1 LEEKMRVLITTTSF
15 MDTPGTHHD
24 LLKEGEYEI
33 VTARGPLTDEQMIDL
48 VGDADGI
55 ICGDDAITRRVIEKA
70 LPRLKVVSKY
80 GIGVDRI
87 DLEAA
92 RELGVP
98 VTYTPGV
105 NEVTVAEHVFGLMI
119 SLARNI
125 PQENHLV
132 KDGQWKRIT
141 GHELWGKTIG
151 IIGMGRIGKQV
162 ARRALAFEMKVVGC
176 DPIWDDP
183 FCQQYSVGRCLMAEE
198 LLQQAD
204 IVTLHMNLTPE
215 NRYFINRE
223 RLSLMKRTTYVI
235 NCARGALVNAAD
247 LLEALREGRIAGYA
261 ADVLEHEPPDPDDP
275 LVTCGLENVIL
286 TPHIGSRT
294 YESVVRQA
302 TMAVKNLVAVL
313 SGERPLARAN

>member
-1 LEEKMRVLITTTSF
+1 MRVLITTTSF
-15 MDTPGTHHD
+15 MDTPGAHHD
-24 LLKEGEYEI
+24 LLREQEYET
-33 VTARGPLTDEQMIDL
+33 VVAKGPLEEDQMIDL
-48 VGDADGI
+48 VGDVDGI
-55 ICGDDAITRRVIEKA
+55 ICGDDAITRRVIEKG
-70 LPRLKVVSKY
+70 LPGLKVVSKY

-92 RELGVP
+92 RDLGVP

-119 SLARNI
+119 SLARSI
-125 PQENHLV
+125 PQENQWV
-132 KDGQWKRIT
+132 KEGQWKRIT

-162 ARRALAFEMKVVGC
+162 ARRALAFEMKVLGC

-183 FCQQYSVGRCLMAEE
+183 FCQQYSVGRCLLSEE
-198 LLQQAD
+198 ILEQSD

-215 NRYFINRE
+215 NRYFINRD
-223 RLSLMKRTTYVI
+223 RLSLMKPSAYLI
-235 NCARGALVNAAD
+235 NCARGGLVNTAD
-247 LLEALREGRIAGYA
+247 LVEALKERRIAGYA
-261 ADVLEHEPPDPDDP
+261 ADVMEHEPPDSNDP
-275 LVTCGLENVIL
+275 LITSGLENVIL

-313 SGERPLARAN
+313 RGDSPLARAN

>member
-1 LEEKMRVLITTTSF
+1 
-15 MDTPGTHHD
+15 MDTPGAHHD
-24 LLKEGEYEI
+24 LLREQEYET
-33 VTARGPLTDEQMIDL
+33 VTAKGPLEEDQMIDL
-48 VGDADGI
+48 VGDVDGI
-55 ICGDDAITRRVIEKA
+55 ICGDDAITRRVIEKG
-70 LPRLKVVSKY
+70 LPGLKVVSKY

-92 RELGVP
+92 RDLDVP

-125 PQENHLV
+125 PQENQWV
-132 KDGQWKRIT
+132 KEGQWKRIT

-162 ARRALAFEMKVVGC
+162 ARRALAFEMKVLGC

-183 FCQQYSVGRCLMAEE
+183 FCQQYSVGRCLLSEE
-198 LLQQAD
+198 ILEQSD

-215 NRYFINRE
+215 NHYFINRD
-223 RLSLMKRTTYVI
+223 RLSLMKPSAYLI
-235 NCARGALVNAAD
+235 NCARGGLVNTAD
-247 LLEALREGRIAGYA
+247 LVDALKERRIAGYA
-261 ADVLEHEPPDPDDP
+261 ADVMEHEPPDSNDP
-275 LVTCGLENVIL
+275 LITSGLENIIL

-313 SGERPLARAN
+313 RGDRPLARAN

>member
-1 LEEKMRVLITTTSF
+1 
-15 MDTPGTHHD
+15 MDTPGAHHD
-24 LLKEGEYEI
+24 LLREQEYET
-33 VTARGPLTDEQMIDL
+33 VTAKGPLEEDQMIDL
-48 VGDADGI
+48 VGDVDGI
-55 ICGDDAITRRVIEKA
+55 ICGDDAITRRVIEKG
-70 LPRLKVVSKY
+70 LPGLKVVSKY

-92 RELGVP
+92 RDLGVP

-125 PQENHLV
+125 PQENQWV
-132 KDGQWKRIT
+132 KEGQWKRIT
-141 GHELWGKTIG
+141 GHELWEKTIG

-162 ARRALAFEMKVVGC
+162 ARRALAFEMKVLGC

-183 FCQQYSVGRCLMAEE
+183 FCQQYSVGRCLLSEE
-198 LLQQAD
+198 ILEQSD
-204 IVTLHMNLTPE
+204 IITLHMNLTPE
-215 NRYFINRE
+215 NRYFINRD
-223 RLSLMKRTTYVI
+223 RLSLMKPTAYLI
-235 NCARGALVNAAD
+235 NCARGGLVNTAD
-247 LLEALREGRIAGYA
+247 LLEALRKGRIAGYA
-261 ADVLEHEPPDPDDP
+261 ADVLEQEPPDPHDP
-275 LVTCGLENVIL
+275 LITSGLENIVL

-313 SGERPLARAN
+313 RGERPLTRAN

>member
-1 LEEKMRVLITTTSF
+1 MRVLITTTSF
-15 MDTPGTHHD
+15 MDTPGAHHD
-24 LLKEGEYEI
+24 LLTEQGYES
-33 VTARGPLTDEQMIDL
+33 VTARGPLNEKQMINL
-48 VGDADGI
+48 VGDVDGI

-80 GIGVDRI
+80 GIGLDRI

-92 RELGVP
+92 RQRGVP

-125 PQENHLV
+125 PQENQWV
-132 KDGQWKRIT
+132 REGQWKRIT

-162 ARRALAFEMKVVGC
+162 ARRALAFEMKVLGC

-183 FCQQYSVGRCLMAEE
+183 FCQQYSVGRCLLSEE
-198 LLQQAD
+198 ILQQAD
-204 IVTLHMNLTPE
+204 VVTLHMNFTPE
-215 NRYFINRE
+215 NRYFINRD
-223 RLSLMKRTTYVI
+223 RLSLMKPTAYLI
-235 NCARGALVNAAD
+235 NCARGALVNTVD
-247 LLEALREGRIAGYA
+247 LLEALRNGRIAGYA
-261 ADVLEHEPPDPDDP
+261 ADVLEHEPPEPHDP
-275 LVTCGLENVIL
+275 LIASGLENVIL

-313 SGERPLARAN
+313 SGDRPLAQVN

>member
-1 LEEKMRVLITTTSF
+1 
-15 MDTPGTHHD
+15 MDTPGSHHD
-24 LLKEGEYEI
+24 LLKAQGFEI
-33 VTARGPLTDEQMIDL
+33 VTARGPLPEDQMLGL
-48 VGDADGI
+48 VGDVDGI
-55 ICGDDAITRRVIEKA
+55 ICGDDAFTRAVIEKA
-70 LPRLKVVSKY
+70 MPRLKVISKY

-92 RELGVP
+92 REVRVP
-98 VTYTPGV
+98 VTNTPGV

-125 PQENHLV
+125 PQESQWV
-132 KDGQWKRIT
+132 KKGQWKRIT

-162 ARRALAFEMKVVGC
+162 ARRALAFEMKVLGC

-183 FCQQYSVGRCLMAEE
+183 FCQQYAVGRCLLAEE
-198 LLQQAD
+198 LLRQAD
-204 IVTLHMNLTPE
+204 FVTLHMNLTPE

-223 RLSLMKRTTYVI
+223 RLNLIKPTAYLI
-235 NCARGALVNAAD
+235 NCARGALVNTVD
-247 LLEALREGRIAGYA
+247 LLEVLRGGRLAGYA
-261 ADVLEHEPPDPDDP
+261 ADVLEHEPPGPDDP
-275 LVTCGLENVIL
+275 LIASGLENLII

-302 TMAVKNLVAVL
+302 TMAVKNLAAVL
-313 SGERPLARAN
+313 NGEPPLARAN

>member
-1 LEEKMRVLITTTSF
+1 MRVLITTTSF

-24 LLKEGEYEI
+24 LLREQGYEI
-33 VTARGPLTDEQMIDL
+33 VTAKGPLGENQMVDL
-48 VGDADGI
+48 MGDVDGI
-55 ICGDDAITRRVIEKA
+55 ICGDDEITPRVIEQA

-92 RELGVP
+92 RERSIP

-125 PQENHLV
+125 PQENRLV
-132 KDGQWKRIT
+132 KEGQWKRIT
-141 GHELWGKTIG
+141 GHELWGKAIG

-162 ARRALAFEMKVVGC
+162 ARRALAFEMKVLGC

-183 FCQQYSVGRCLMAEE
+183 FCQQYSVGRCMLAEE
-198 LLQQAD
+198 LLEQSD
-204 IVTLHMNLTPE
+204 IITLHMNLTPE
-215 NRYFINRE
+215 NRHFINRD
-223 RLSLMKRTTYVI
+223 RLSLMKPTAYLI
-235 NCARGALVNAAD
+235 NCARGGLVNTAD
-247 LLEALREGRIAGYA
+247 LLEALGEGRIAGYA
-261 ADVLEHEPPDPDDP
+261 ADVLEHEPPGPNDP
-275 LVTCGLENVIL
+275 LVASDLENVIL

-313 SGERPLARAN
+313 KGEVPLARIN

>member
-1 LEEKMRVLITTTSF
+1 
-15 MDTPGTHHD
+15 MDTPGAHHD
-24 LLKEGEYEI
+24 LLKEQGYEI
-33 VTARGPLTDEQMIDL
+33 VTARGPLNEDQMNDL
-48 VGDADGI
+48 VGDVEGI
-55 ICGDDAITRRVIEKA
+55 ICGDDAITRGVIERA

-87 DLEAA
+87 DLQAA

-98 VTYTPGV
+98 VAYTPGV

-125 PQENHLV
+125 PQENQWV
-132 KDGQWKRIT
+132 KKAEWKRIT

-162 ARRALAFEMKVVGC
+162 ARRALAFEMKVLGC

-183 FCQQYSVGRCLMAEE
+183 FCQQYSVGRCLMADE
-198 LLQQAD
+198 LLREGD
-204 IVTLHMNLTPE
+204 FVTLHMNLTSE
-215 NRYFINRE
+215 NRHFINRE
-223 RLSLMKRTTYVI
+223 RLNLMKPTAYLI
-235 NCARGALVNAAD
+235 NCARGALVNTAD
-247 LLEALREGRIAGYA
+247 LIEALRGGKLAGYA

-275 LVTCGLENVIL
+275 LIAGGLENVIL

-302 TMAVKNLVAVL
+302 TMAVRNLVAVL
-313 SGERPLARAN
+313 TGEAPLARAN

>member
-1 LEEKMRVLITTTSF
+1 MRVLITTTSF
-15 MDTPGTHHD
+15 MNTPGTHHD
-24 LLKEGEYEI
+24 LLREQGYEI
-33 VTARGPLTDEQMIDL
+33 VTAGGPLNEDQMIDL
-48 VGDADGI
+48 VGDVDGI
-55 ICGDDAITRRVIEKA
+55 ICGDDAITRNVIEKA
-70 LPRLKVVSKY
+70 LPKLKVVSKY

-125 PQENHLV
+125 PQENQWI
-132 KDGQWKRIT
+132 KEGQWKRIT

-162 ARRALAFEMKVVGC
+162 ARRALAFEMKVLGC

-198 LLQQAD
+198 LLEQGD
-204 IVTLHMNLTPE
+204 IITLHMNLTPE
-215 NRYFINRE
+215 NRYFINRA
-223 RLSLMKRTTYVI
+223 RLSLMKPTAYLI
-235 NCARGALVNAAD
+235 NCARGALVNTVD
-247 LLEALREGRIAGYA
+247 LLEALRKGRIAGYA

-275 LVTCGLENVIL
+275 LVRCGLENVIL

-302 TMAVKNLVAVL
+302 TMAVKNFVAVL
-313 SGERPLARAN
+313 RGERPLARAN

>member
-1 LEEKMRVLITTTSF
+1 MRVLITTTSF
-15 MDTPGTHHD
+15 MDTPGIHHD
-24 LLKEGEYEI
+24 LLREEEYEI
-33 VTARGPLTDEQMIDL
+33 LTARGPLEEGQMVDL
-48 VGDADGI
+48 VGDVDGI

-92 RELGVP
+92 RERGLI

-105 NEVTVAEHVFGLMI
+105 NEVTVAEHVFGLTI

-125 PQENHLV
+125 PQENRLV
-132 KDGQWKRIT
+132 KEGQWKRIT

-162 ARRALAFEMKVVGC
+162 AKRALAFEMKVLGC

-183 FCQQYSVGRCLMAEE
+183 FCQQYSVGRCLMADE
-198 LLQQAD
+198 LLEQGD
-204 IVTLHMNLTPE
+204 IITLHMNLTPE
-215 NRYFINRE
+215 NRHFINRE
-223 RLSLMKRTTYVI
+223 RLGLMKPTAYLV
-235 NCARGALVNAAD
+235 NCARGALVNSRD
-247 LLEALREGRIAGYA
+247 LLEALRKGRIAGYA

-275 LVTCGLENVIL
+275 LVTSGLENVIL

-302 TMAVKNLVAVL
+302 TMAVKNLVAIL
-313 SGERPLARAN
+313 KGEDPLARAH

>member
-1 LEEKMRVLITTTSF
+1 MRVLITTTSF

-24 LLKEGEYEI
+24 LLREQEYEN
-33 VTARGPLTDEQMIDL
+33 VVARGPLEEDQMIDL
-48 VGDADGI
+48 VGDVDGI

-80 GIGVDRI
+80 GIGLDRI

-92 RELGVP
+92 RQWGVP

-125 PQENHLV
+125 PQENQWI
-132 KDGQWKRIT
+132 KEGQWKRIT

-162 ARRALAFEMKVVGC
+162 ARRALAFEMKVLGC

-183 FCQQYSVGRCLMAEE
+183 FCQRYSVGRCLLSEE
-198 LLQQAD
+198 ILQQSD

-215 NRYFINRE
+215 NRYFINRD
-223 RLSLMKRTTYVI
+223 RLSLMKPTAYLI
-235 NCARGALVNAAD
+235 NCARGGLVNTAD
-247 LLEALREGRIAGYA
+247 LLEALRKGRIAGYA
-261 ADVLEHEPPDPDDP
+261 ADVLEQEPPDPHDP
-275 LVTCGLENVIL
+275 LITSGLENIVL

-313 SGERPLARAN
+313 RGERPLAIAN

>member
-1 LEEKMRVLITTTSF
+1 MRVLITTTSF
-15 MDTPGTHHD
+15 MDTPGDHHD
-24 LLKEGEYEI
+24 LLREQGYEI
-33 VTARGPLTDEQMIDL
+33 VTARGPLQEEEMLDL

-55 ICGDDAITRRVIEKA
+55 ICGDDAITRKVIEKA

-98 VTYTPGV
+98 VTNTPGV

-119 SLARNI
+119 CLARNI
-125 PQENHLV
+125 PQENQWV
-132 KDGQWKRIT
+132 KKGQWKRIT
-141 GHELWGKTIG
+141 GHELWGKALG
-151 IIGMGRIGKQV
+151 IIGMGRIGKEV
-162 ARRALAFEMKVVGC
+162 AKRALAFEMKVLGC

-183 FCQQYSVGRCLMAEE
+183 FCQQYSVGRCLVDEE
-198 LLQQAD
+198 LLRQAD

-215 NRYFINRE
+215 NRYFINRD
-223 RLSLMKRTTYVI
+223 RLNLMKPKAYLI
-235 NCARGALVNAAD
+235 NCARGALVKTAD
-247 LLEALREGRIAGYA
+247 LLEALENGRIAGYA

-275 LVTCGLENVIL
+275 LIARGLENVIL

-302 TMAVKNLVAVL
+302 TMAVRNLVAVL
-313 SGERPLARAN
+313 KGERPLAQAN

>member
-1 LEEKMRVLITTTSF
+1 
-15 MDTPGTHHD
+15 MDTPGAHHD
-24 LLKEGEYEI
+24 LLREQKYEM
-33 VTARGPLTDEQMIDL
+33 VTAKGPLEEDQMIDL
-48 VGDADGI
+48 VGDVDGI
-55 ICGDDAITRRVIEKA
+55 ICGDDAITRRVIERG
-70 LPRLKVVSKY
+70 LPGLKVVSKY

-92 RELGVP
+92 RDLGVP

-125 PQENHLV
+125 PQENQWV
-132 KDGQWKRIT
+132 KEGQWKRIT

-162 ARRALAFEMKVVGC
+162 ARRALAFEMKVLGC

-183 FCQQYSVGRCLMAEE
+183 FCQQYSVGRCLLSEE
-198 LLQQAD
+198 ILELSD

-215 NRYFINRE
+215 NRYFINRD
-223 RLSLMKRTTYVI
+223 RISLMKPTAYLI
-235 NCARGALVNAAD
+235 NCARGGLVNTAD
-247 LLEALREGRIAGYA
+247 LLEALKQGKIAGYA
-261 ADVLEHEPPDPDDP
+261 ADVLEQEPPDPHDP
-275 LVTCGLENVIL
+275 LIASGLENIVL

-313 SGERPLARAN
+313 RGDSPLARAN

>member
-1 LEEKMRVLITTTSF
+1 MRILITTTSF
-15 MDTPGTHHD
+15 MDTPGSHHD
-24 LLKEGEYEI
+24 LLEEQGYEI
-33 VTARGPLTDEQMIDL
+33 LTARGPLKEDQMIDL
-48 VGDADGI
+48 VGDVDGI

-80 GIGVDRI
+80 GIGVDKI
-87 DLEAA
+87 DLESA

-125 PQENHLV
+125 PQENQWV
-132 KDGQWKRIT
+132 KEGQWKRIT
-141 GHELWGKTIG
+141 GHELWGKNIG

-162 ARRALAFEMKVVGC
+162 ARRALAFEMKVLGC

-183 FCQQYSVGRCLMAEE
+183 FCQQYSVGRCMMAEE
-198 LLQQAD
+198 LLRQGD
-204 IVTLHMNLTPE
+204 FVTLHMNLTSE
-215 NRYFINRE
+215 NRNFINRE
-223 RLSLMKRTTYVI
+223 RLSLMKPTAYLI
-235 NCARGALVNAAD
+235 NCARGPLVDTGD
-247 LLEALREGRIAGYA
+247 LVEALRAGRIAGYA
-261 ADVLEHEPPDPDDP
+261 ADVLEHEPPSPDDP
-275 LVTCGLENVIL
+275 LIASSLENVIL

-313 SGERPLARAN
+313 RGEAPLARAN

>member
-1 LEEKMRVLITTTSF
+1 MRVLITTTSF
-15 MDTPGTHHD
+15 METPGAHHD
-24 LLKEGEYEI
+24 LLGEQGYESL
-33 VTARGPLTDEQMIDL
+33 TARGPLNEEQMIDL
-48 VGDADGI
+48 VGDVDGI
-55 ICGDDAITRRVIEKA
+55 ICGDDAITRKVIEKA
-70 LPRLKVVSKY
+70 LPKLKVVSKY

-125 PQENHLV
+125 PQENKWV
-132 KDGQWKRIT
+132 KEGLWKKIT
-141 GHELWGKTIG
+141 GHELWGKAMG

-162 ARRALAFEMKVVGC
+162 ARRALAFEMKVLGC

-183 FCQQYSVGRCLMAEE
+183 FCQQHSVGRCLMAEE
-198 LLQQAD
+198 LLRQAD
-204 IVTLHMNLTPE
+204 FVTLHMNLTPE
-215 NRYFINRE
+215 NRYFISGE
-223 RLSLMKRTTYVI
+223 RLQLMKPTAYLV
-235 NCARGALVNAAD
+235 NCARGGLVNTAD
-247 LLEALREGRIAGYA
+247 LLEALKKGRIAGYA
-261 ADVLEHEPPDPDDP
+261 ADVLEHEPPDSNDP
-275 LVTCGLENVIL
+275 LVRCGLENVIL

-313 SGERPLARAN
+313 KGERPLARAN